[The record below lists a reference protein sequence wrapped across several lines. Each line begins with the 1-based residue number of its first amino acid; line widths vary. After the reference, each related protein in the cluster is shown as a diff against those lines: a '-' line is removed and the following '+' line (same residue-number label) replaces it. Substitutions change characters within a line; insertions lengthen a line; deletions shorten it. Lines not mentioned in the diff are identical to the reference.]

1 MDVALCQEILFRRF
15 SSRFP
20 WYKIRLIDL
29 KETFLTRVIDYPF
42 SVCTKLHR
50 NLGILESLDYGGV
63 MLLTVYNHIV
73 EIDKNNNLF
82 VMESFYWYIYW
93 ESIILS

>member
-29 KETFLTRVIDYPF
+29 KDTILTRVIDYPF

-63 MLLTVYNHIV
+63 MLPTVYNHIV

-82 VMESFYWYIYW
+82 VMESFM
-93 ESIILS
+93 